1 MKMKTRLGFAMLCAL
16 LAAGCASIK
25 YRNASVVEARG
36 SVYLPPLVVPAS
48 VDSLLAPLG
57 WTQGRFATELAK
69 EIRFQLNHKGV
80 ATPQDSAGV
89 TSRLEI
95 QVDHYDPTDYAIK
108 GHLTTPAG
116 ARDIVFEKK
125 SGAAE
130 REDPTIDNIRLM
142 AENLAEKARN
152 DPSHRRTNT
161 QAPVLMLIPL

>member
-1 MKMKTRLGFAMLCAL
+1 MKIRTYLALLGAL
-16 LAAGCASIK
+16 LASGCASIK
-25 YRNASVVEARG
+25 YRTTPIVEARG
-36 SVYLPPLVVPAS
+36 SVYLPPLVVPAA

-80 ATPQDSAGV
+80 ATPQDSTGV

-95 QVDHYDPTDYAIK
+95 QVDHYDPADYAIK

-142 AENLAEKARN
+142 AENMVEKART

>member
-1 MKMKTRLGFAMLCAL
+1 MKIRSYLALFGAILASGCVSINYRKTA
-16 LAAGCASIK
+16 
-25 YRNASVVEARG
+25 VVEAHG

-80 ATPQDSAGV
+80 ATPQDSSGV

-116 ARDIVFEKK
+116 ARDIKFEKK

-142 AENLAEKARN
+142 AEKLAEQART